1 MPQNDRAG
9 RAGAR
14 GVGRASASALLRM
27 LGVLGLGL
35 LVANCAASKVEQTAL
50 NLGTQ
55 ESAAE
60 PPGGVYKIGKPYTV
74 AGRRFEPKHQPNY
87 DEVGLASW
95 YGPGFHGRRTANG
108 ETFDQHAFTAAHPT
122 LPLPAYARVT
132 NLANGRS
139 VMVRINDR
147 GPFSHSRVI
156 DLSRRTADALNFRQ
170 NGTAKVRVQFVG
182 LAPLSSDDSWLSSTY
197 RETQSADQLLD
208 IDRALAQ
215 KALEVERGG
224 EPALVMA
231 SLAAE
236 IYGAGGL
243 PTAEVPLPQPR
254 AITLADLLATTPS
267 FAPVDRPGPANAL
280 GAGVFAR
287 MFR

>member
-14 GVGRASASALLRM
+14 GVGRAFASAVLRM
-27 LGVLGLGL
+27 LGFLGLGL
-35 LVANCAASKVEQTAL
+35 LVANCASKVEQTAL
-50 NLGTQ
+50 NLGAQ
-55 ESAAE
+55 QSAAE

-197 RETQSADQLLD
+197 REMQSADQLLEV
-208 IDRALAQ
+208 DRALAQ

-224 EPALVMA
+224 EPALVLA

-236 IYGAGGL
+236 I
-243 PTAEVPLPQPR
+243 
-254 AITLADLLATTPS
+254 
-267 FAPVDRPGPANAL
+267 
-280 GAGVFAR
+280 
-287 MFR
+287 